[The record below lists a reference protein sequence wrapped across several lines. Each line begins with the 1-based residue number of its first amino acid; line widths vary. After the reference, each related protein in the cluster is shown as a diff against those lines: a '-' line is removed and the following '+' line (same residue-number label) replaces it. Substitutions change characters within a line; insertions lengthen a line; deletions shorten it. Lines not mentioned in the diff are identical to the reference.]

1 MKPIFKNVTKYSNKS
16 YKEFVNFHNKK
27 YGATYTF
34 FTVLFTIL
42 LLYCLILSI
51 KEKQIHMVLIF
62 ILTIVFL
69 LFWRIY
75 MPLDKYRKELNN
87 NSKKG
92 KSEVFVF
99 RFFDKYFK
107 INKSKIYYFR
117 LYKVFETEKFFYLYL
132 NKEYAA
138 VVNKT
143 GFEIGNVNDFS
154 EFIKKKCML
163 RYSKEID

>member
-1 MKPIFKNVTKYSNKS
+1 
-16 YKEFVNFHNKK
+16 
-27 YGATYTF
+27 
-34 FTVLFTIL
+34 
-42 LLYCLILSI
+42 
-51 KEKQIHMVLIF
+51 
-62 ILTIVFL
+62 
-69 LFWRIY
+69 
-75 MPLDKYRKELNN
+75 MPLNRYKKELNN

-99 RFFDKYFK
+99 RFFDKYFR

-138 VVNKT
+138 VVNKA
-143 GFEIGNVNDFS
+143 GFEIGNANDFS

-163 RYSKEID
+163 KYSKEID

>member
-92 KSEVFVF
+92 KSEV
-99 RFFDKYFK
+99 
-107 INKSKIYYFR
+107 YYFR

-138 VVNKT
+138 VVSKD
-143 GFEIGNVNDFS
+143 GFEIGNSNDFS